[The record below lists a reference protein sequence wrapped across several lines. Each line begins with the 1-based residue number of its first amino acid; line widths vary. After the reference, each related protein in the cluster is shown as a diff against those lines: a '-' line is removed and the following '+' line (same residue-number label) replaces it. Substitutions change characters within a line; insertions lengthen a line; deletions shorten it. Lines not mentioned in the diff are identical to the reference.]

1 MSNHNTND
9 CRYKCKKCTW
19 HTHHIRD
26 CRNRQRDEAN
36 FTEKG
41 DSAESTENVFYSCL
55 KTQQGKED
63 VWYIDSGCSNHM
75 TGDKNS
81 FVQLDEGV
89 KSNITLGDGST
100 QEVTGKGMISVK
112 ARNGSTKY
120 IQDVL
125 YVPGLAQNL
134 LSVGQLMEKGYSV
147 NFDNNKCVIFDKKK
161 AQVIASVSMLS
172 NKIFPLKMPVEQKAA
187 LSSILENSSL
197 WHQRYGH
204 LNPASLKVLQRRN
217 MVIGLPSLDIRQNI
231 CEGCI
236 MGKMHRFPFTNTS

>member
-1 MSNHNTND
+1 
-9 CRYKCKKCTW
+9 
-19 HTHHIRD
+19 
-26 CRNRQRDEAN
+26 
-36 FTEKG
+36 
-41 DSAESTENVFYSCL
+41 
-55 KTQQGKED
+55 
-63 VWYIDSGCSNHM
+63 M

-89 KSNITLGDGST
+89 KSNITLGDRST
-100 QEVTGKGMISVK
+100 QEVTGKGTISVK

-134 LSVGQLMEKGYSV
+134 LSVGQLIEKGYSV

-161 AQVIASVSMLS
+161 AQVIASISMLS

-236 MGKMHRFPFTNTS
+236 MGKMHRFPFTNTSQRAKAPLQLVHADIWGPTQHLSMGGKRYFLLFVDDYTRMMWVYFLEQK